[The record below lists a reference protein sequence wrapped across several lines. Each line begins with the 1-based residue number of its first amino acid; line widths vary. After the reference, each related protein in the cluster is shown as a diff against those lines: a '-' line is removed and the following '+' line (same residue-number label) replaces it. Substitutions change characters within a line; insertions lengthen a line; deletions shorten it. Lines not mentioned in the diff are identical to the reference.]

1 MTRVPLSILDL
12 APVPSGSLVGDAL
25 RNSITLVQRA
35 EELGYNRYWV
45 AEHHS
50 MPGIASSSPAVL
62 LAHLAMAT
70 STIRLGSGGVMLPNH
85 APLAIAEQFGM
96 LEAIHGPRID
106 LGLGRAPGTD
116 QVTARAL
123 RGTRL
128 AESDDFPQ
136 RFAELRAFFNG
147 SFPTDHPYARITAV
161 PGLGNEPAY
170 WLLGSSDFGA
180 QMAGQLGL
188 PFSFAHHFGTGGT
201 ELALETYRSTFSP
214 SVVLDEP
221 YSMIG
226 VSVVCAQTESHAR
239 FLAAASALGFLWLRL
254 GRPSQM
260 PTPEE
265 ARDYPYTVQERAFIE
280 QRLRSAV
287 IGSPTQVCEQL
298 DELVRIHNV
307 NELMIT
313 TAVHSH
319 EDRTRSFELV
329 ADAWGLTPRTNV
341 KRRDVS
347 ELPSILHNAV

>member
-1 MTRVPLSILDL
+1 MGQYGSVISVPLSILDL
-12 APVPSGSLVGDAL
+12 APVPSGSSVGDAL
-25 RNSITLVQRA
+25 RNSIALVKRA
-35 EELGYNRYWV
+35 EELGFNRYWV

-70 STIRLGSGGVMLPNH
+70 SKIRLGSGGVMLPNH

-147 SFPTDHPYARITAV
+147 TFPDEHPYARITAV

-201 ELALETYRSTFSP
+201 DLALDAYRSTFTP
-214 SVVLDEP
+214 SAVLDEP

-226 VSVVCAQTESHAR
+226 VSVVCAETESHAR

-254 GRPSQM
+254 GRPARM
-260 PTPEE
+260 PRPEE
-265 ARDYPYTVQERAFIE
+265 ARDYPYTVQERAFVE

-287 IGSPTQVCEQL
+287 IGTPTQVREQL
-298 DELVRIHNV
+298 NELVRVHKI

-313 TAVHSH
+313 TGVHSH
-319 EDRTRSFELV
+319 EDRIHSFELL
-329 ADAWGLTPRTNV
+329 ADVWELAPRSSPEATLN
-341 KRRDVS
+341 RS
-347 ELPSILHNAV
+347 